1 MSDCIKQI
9 GLVVA
14 RLEISKMWKQSGPD
28 DGKTLLDHIKN
39 LGRTSRKK
47 NFKPSLSQG
56 KNICRFPNKIMCY

>member
-28 DGKTLLDHIKN
+28 DGKDTFRPYEKFRKN
-39 LGRTSRKK
+39 
-47 NFKPSLSQG
+47 
-56 KNICRFPNKIMCY
+56 